1 MSQLRKKAMTNI
13 YASIVDQQL
22 TRFLEKHGD
31 RLTGSDQRKR
41 STSFLLTCMKRVLAI
56 SDDVDESQGMI
67 GASRKCAWSVSG
79 AVGTN
84 QVRILGKA
92 VMRKVCVIEGRCLKE
107 SFCSLTS
114 FWVRSSIANRQHA
127 RLVSKTLLCV
137 TI

>member
-1 MSQLRKKAMTNI
+1 MTNI

-92 VMRKVCVIEGRCLKE
+92 VMRKVCVIE
-107 SFCSLTS
+107 
-114 FWVRSSIANRQHA
+114 
-127 RLVSKTLLCV
+127 
-137 TI
+137 

>member
-1 MSQLRKKAMTNI
+1 MTNI

-22 TRFLEKHGD
+22 TRFLEKHGV

-41 STSFLLTCMKRVLAI
+41 STSFLLAYMKRVLAI

-127 RLVSKTLLCV
+127 RSVSKTLLCV

>member
-1 MSQLRKKAMTNI
+1 MTNI

-41 STSFLLTCMKRVLAI
+41 STSFLLAYMKRVLAI

-92 VMRKVCVIEGRCLKE
+92 VMRKVCVIEGRSLKE
-107 SFCSLTS
+107 SFYSLTS

-127 RLVSKTLLCV
+127 RSVSKTLLCV

>member
-1 MSQLRKKAMTNI
+1 MTNI

-107 SFCSLTS
+107 SFYSLTS

-127 RLVSKTLLCV
+127 RSVSKTLLCV